1 MHWQNYLQPH
11 EKMNTLPVIWK
22 NLWIHED
29 KENQKTKNLKM
40 LENVFIINNSDFF
53 FSFRKSI
60 HIHCSIYILDSDVY
74 PPHLPYCTSLCKK
87 DYEVQDI
94 DLNIQLWSSLIL
106 GISVPGSLWPCLVS
120 SLPEVCRYYSE
131 GVCSMDYSPWDI

>member
-53 FSFRKSI
+53 FHS
-60 HIHCSIYILDSDVY
+60 
-74 PPHLPYCTSLCKK
+74 
-87 DYEVQDI
+87 
-94 DLNIQLWSSLIL
+94 
-106 GISVPGSLWPCLVS
+106 GSLFTFIV
-120 SLPEVCRYYSE
+120 VF
-131 GVCSMDYSPWDI
+131 IF